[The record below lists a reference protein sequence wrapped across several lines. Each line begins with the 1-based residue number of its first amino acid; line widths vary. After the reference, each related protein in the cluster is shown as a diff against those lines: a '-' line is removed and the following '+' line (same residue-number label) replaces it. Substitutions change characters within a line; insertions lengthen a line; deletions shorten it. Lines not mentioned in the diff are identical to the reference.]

1 MDITQQARERII
13 VALDV
18 PTETEALSLVEQ
30 LKGKVGIFKVGL
42 ELIYHEGIQVV
53 QKIMQAGCKVFLDV
67 KLKDIPNTVA
77 GASRGIAR
85 LGVAMFNVHAM
96 GGLEMMRAA
105 IETTSQESRALKI
118 ERPKVLAVTVL
129 TSINGSIMNEEIG
142 IQGKVVDQV
151 VRLAILA
158 REAGLDGVIAS
169 PQEIRAIR
177 QHVSEEMLIV
187 TPGVR
192 PIWAAVG
199 DQRRVMTP
207 SEAVSQGATFL
218 VIGRPITKPP
228 QTVREPSLA
237 AQLIAEEIAT
247 AMSSL

>member
-1 MDITQQARERII
+1 MDIVQEAGERII

-18 PTETEALSLVEQ
+18 PSEAEALSLVEQ
-30 LKGKVGIFKVGL
+30 LKGKVGMFKVGL

-53 QKIMQAGCKVFLDV
+53 QRLAEAGSKVFLDV

-77 GASRGIAR
+77 GASRGITR

-96 GGLEMMRAA
+96 GGMEMMRAV
-105 IETTSQESRALKI
+105 IEATSQESQALKI
-118 ERPKVLAVTVL
+118 ERPKVLAVTIL
-129 TSINGSIMNEEIG
+129 TSIDDSIMNEEIG

-151 VRLAILA
+151 VRLALLA
-158 REAGLDGVIAS
+158 RKAGLDGVIAS
-169 PQEIRAIR
+169 PREIRAIR
-177 QHVSEEMLIV
+177 QHISEEMLIV

-192 PIWAAVG
+192 PTWAAAG

-207 SEAVSQGATFL
+207 SEAISQGANFL

-228 QTVREPSLA
+228 QAIKEPSLA
-237 AQLIAEEIAT
+237 AQLVAEEIAA